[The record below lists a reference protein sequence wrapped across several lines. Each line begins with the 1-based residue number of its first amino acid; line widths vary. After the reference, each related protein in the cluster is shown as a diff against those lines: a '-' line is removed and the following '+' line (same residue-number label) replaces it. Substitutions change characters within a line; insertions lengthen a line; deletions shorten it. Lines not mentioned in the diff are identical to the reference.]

1 MVMKR
6 VLQVFA
12 LVMLVAASGTFVL
25 AQDDNQ
31 RDRDIPVMTRNM
43 DAGSDFGYILA
54 AALNP
59 NTTQV
64 EFLGAITKTFAEMY
78 ASNYAARA
86 DRVAAEI
93 EAAQPYLV
101 GLQEVTTL
109 RTGSFPGH
117 ATTVVDDQLELLLGA
132 LEKRGLHYA
141 ALKVQKNADIE
152 EPAFDASYNVI
163 TVGFADYDVVL
174 ARTDLPVSQMK
185 IGAVQAQYFNAI
197 LNFPIGGQNIPFTR
211 GWIAVDAKL
220 RGKDYCFVTTH
231 LETFVNEYQAAQ
243 TQELLTGPLNTYL
256 PTILAGD
263 LNSDAHDPS
272 FANGP
277 AFGMLVNAGFADIWS
292 ALHPA
297 DAGLT
302 WPNFPED
309 EKFPTVTPFQRID
322 LILTRGD
329 GVAAEGEQLVGTAA
343 VDGVWASDHAGVVA
357 TLRMLP

>member
-1 MVMKR
+1 MKK
-6 VLQVFA
+6 VLQLLA
-12 LVMLVAASGTFVL
+12 LVMLVAASGSTLL
-25 AQDDNQ
+25 AQADNQ
-31 RDRDIPVMTRNM
+31 RNRDLPVMTRNM

-54 AALNP
+54 AATDP
-59 NTTQV
+59 EATQI
-64 EFLGAITKTFAEMY
+64 ELLGAITKTFGEMH

-93 EAAQPYLV
+93 EATQPYLV

-109 RTGSFPGH
+109 RMGSFPGH
-117 ATTVVDDQLELLLGA
+117 ATTVVDDQLQSLMAA

-141 ALKVQKNADIE
+141 ALKVQKNSDIE

-174 ARTDLPVSQMK
+174 ARTDLPVSQLK
-185 IGAVQAQYFNAI
+185 VESVQGKYFDAI
-197 LNFPIGGQNIPFTR
+197 LNFPIGGESIPFTR
-211 GWIAVDAKL
+211 GWISVDAKL
-220 RGKDYCFVTTH
+220 RGKDYRFVTTH

-243 TQELLTGPLNTYL
+243 TQELLVGPLNTYL

-263 LNSDAHDPS
+263 LNSDAHAPS

-277 AFGMLVNAGFADIWS
+277 AFGILVNAGFADIWS
-292 ALHPA
+292 GLHPT

-302 WPNFPED
+302 WPYFAED
-309 EKFPTVTPFQRID
+309 RTDPTATPFQRID

-329 GVAAEGEQLVGTAA
+329 GVAAESEQLVGTAP

-357 TLRMLP
+357 ALRLLP

>member
-1 MVMKR
+1 MKKL
-6 VLQVFA
+6 LQTVA
-12 LVMLVAASGTFVL
+12 LVMLVAASGSCL
-25 AQDDNQ
+25 PAQGNNQ
-31 RDRDIPVMTRNM
+31 RNRDLPVMTRNM

-54 AALNP
+54 AVADP
-59 NTTQV
+59 NATQQD
-64 EFLGAITKTFAEMY
+64 LLIAITKTFGEMY

-86 DRVAAEI
+86 DLVAAEI

-109 RTGSFPGH
+109 RTGSYPGH
-117 ATTVVDDQLELLLGA
+117 ATTVVADQLQSLLAA
-132 LEKRGLHYA
+132 LDKRGLHYA
-141 ALKVQKNADIE
+141 ALKVQKNSDIE
-152 EPAFDASYNVI
+152 EPAFDGSFNVI

-174 ARTDLPVSQMK
+174 ARTDLPVSQLK
-185 IGAVQAQYFNAI
+185 VEAVQGKYFEAI
-197 LNFPIGGQNIPFTR
+197 LNFPIGGQVIPFTR

-220 RGKDYCFVTTH
+220 RGKNYRFVTTH

-243 TQELLTGPLNTYL
+243 TQELLAGPLDTYL

-292 ALHPA
+292 ELHPA

-309 EKFPTVTPFQRID
+309 EKYPTVTPFQRID
-322 LILTRGD
+322 LILTRGN
-329 GVAAEGEQLVGTAA
+329 GVAAEAEQLVGT
-343 VDGVWASDHAGVVA
+343 VPMDGVWASDHAGVVG
-357 TLRMLP
+357 TLKLLP

>member
-1 MVMKR
+1 MKKM
-6 VLQVFA
+6 LQLLA
-12 LVMLVAASGTFVL
+12 LVMLVVASGSTL
-25 AQDDNQ
+25 PAQGDNQ
-31 RDRDIPVMTRNM
+31 RDRVLPVMTRNM

-64 EFLGAITKTFAEMY
+64 EFLGAITKTFGEMY
-78 ASNYAARA
+78 ASNYGARA

-117 ATTVVDDQLELLLGA
+117 ATTVVADQLQSLLAA

-141 ALKVQKNADIE
+141 ALKVQKNSDIE

-174 ARTDLPVSQMK
+174 ARTDLPVSQLK
-185 IGAVQAQYFNAI
+185 IEGVQGKYFDAI
-197 LNFPIGGQNIPFTR
+197 LGFPIGGQSIPFIR

-220 RGKDYCFVTTH
+220 RGKDYRFVTTH

-243 TQELLTGPLNTYL
+243 AQELLSGPLNTYL
-256 PTILAGD
+256 PAIVAGD
-263 LNSDAHDPS
+263 LNSDAHAPS

-292 ALHPA
+292 ELHPA

-309 EKFPTVTPFQRID
+309 DVAPAVTPFQRID

-329 GVAAEGEQLVGTAA
+329 GIAAESEQLVGTAA

-357 TLRMLP
+357 ALKLMP

>member
-1 MVMKR
+1 MKR
-6 VLQVFA
+6 LLQSFA
-12 LVMLVAASGTFVL
+12 LVLFVAAGGSALL
-25 AQDDNQ
+25 AQGENQ
-31 RDRDIPVMTRNM
+31 RDRDLTVMTRNM

-59 NTTQV
+59 NTTQA
-64 EFLGAITKTFAEMY
+64 EFLGAITKTFGEMY

-109 RTGSFPGH
+109 RTGAYPGH
-117 ATTVVDDQLELLLGA
+117 ATTVVTDQLQSLLAA

-152 EPAFDASYNVI
+152 EPAFDAYYNVI
-163 TVGFADYDVVL
+163 MVGFADYDVVL
-174 ARTDLPVSQMK
+174 VRTDLPVSQLK
-185 IGAVQAQYFNAI
+185 IEGVQGKYFEAI
-197 LNFPIGGQNIPFTR
+197 LGFPIGGQSIPFTR

-220 RGKDYCFVTTH
+220 RGKNYRFVTTH

-243 TQELLTGPLNTYL
+243 TQELLAGPLNTYV

-263 LNSDAHDPS
+263 LNSDAHAPS

-292 ALHPA
+292 ELHPA

-322 LILTRGD
+322 LILTRGS
-329 GVAAEGEQLVGTAA
+329 GIAAEAEQLVGTAP
-343 VDGVWASDHAGVVA
+343 VGGVWASDHVGVVA
-357 TLRMLP
+357 TLKLLP